1 MTMDQLRHF
10 FGWCALFN
18 IGVFILWFLLCVTA
32 RPLLM
37 DLSRR
42 YFHVSEEA
50 YDKGMFYGITFY
62 KLSIILFMLT
72 PYLTL
77 RVLK

>member
-1 MTMDQLRHF
+1 MTIEQLRHF

-18 IGVFILWFLLCVTA
+18 YGLLILWFLLCVTA
-32 RPLLM
+32 RPFLM
-37 DLSRR
+37 DLCRR
-42 YFHVSEEA
+42 YFHISEET

-62 KLSIILFMLT
+62 KLTVILFMLT

-77 RVLK
+77 RILK